1 MPRWSASGSRWPR
14 ECTPPVARRS
24 PSTTINDRNDRA
36 PRLWAGRPWSRASV
50 PNLASSLLLACVG
63 LFALPGQAQTEVP
76 EDWSLI
82 PSGVGPGDSFRTA
95 TVTAVFDPA
104 AGICG
109 RTEEVRDAIV
119 GRISGVTDCA
129 SVTDAHLAA
138 ITGRLDLRTKG
149 ITALAAGDFD
159 GLAALTTL
167 WLGDNSL
174 ATLPAGVFDE
184 LTALTELRLNTNS
197 LTTLDDD
204 VFEPLTALEVLW
216 LSSNGLTTLPAGVFE
231 PLTALTELRLN
242 DNPGAPFASTADA
255 LPDDG
260 TVSSAGGTVTLD
272 GSGSGGPWGT
282 NVTYSWAASGATVTF
297 DDAASAR
304 PMVTIPALTV
314 GTELTFTLTVTGRG
328 ATNGVAP
335 DTDTATVT
343 VVFDP
348 TAGVCGRTEEVRD
361 AIVAL
366 ISGVTF
372 CASVTDA
379 HLAAITDRLDL
390 RTKGITALAAR
401 DFDGLTAL
409 TTLWLGYNSLA
420 TLPDDVFGELTALTE
435 LRLNINSLTTLDDD
449 VFEPLT
455 ALEVLWLSSN
465 GLTTLPAG
473 VFEPLTALTELRLN
487 DNPGAPFASTA
498 DALPDDGTVSSAGG
512 TVTLDGSGS
521 GGPWGTNVTY
531 SWAASGATV
540 TFDDATSARPMVT
553 IPALTVGTELTFT
566 LTVTGGGAT
575 NGAAPDTDTATVTV
589 EAAPVNASPSFTS
602 PAAFNAPENQTAAGT
617 VRASDSDAGD
627 GVTGYAIQG
636 GADVSKFSIVASTG
650 VLTFASAPNFEAP
663 ADADTGNDYVVVVR
677 ATSGTGERAKTADQ
691 TITVTVTNAGGEAPG
706 VPVAPSVSSASVTS
720 VTATWTAPANAG
732 PEITDYDYRH
742 RVTSP
747 QGSWTEVTTTTIT
760 ALGAT
765 IAGLAEDTGYD
776 VQVRA
781 TNGEG
786 TSGWSGSGSGSTDA
800 NASPSFTSPETFNAP
815 ENQTAAGT
823 VRASDSDA
831 GDSVTDYA
839 IQGGADRS
847 KFSIVASTGVLTF
860 ASAPNFEAP
869 ADADTDGDYVVQVRA
884 TSGTGARAKTADQ
897 TITVAVTDAGGEAPG
912 VPVAPSVSSASV
924 TSVTA
929 TWTAPA
935 NAGPEITDYDYRHR
949 VTSPQG
955 SWTEVTTT
963 TITALGATIA
973 GLAEDTGYDVQ
984 VRATNDEGTSGWSA
998 SGSGSTDANASPSF
1012 TSPEAF
1018 NAPENQTAVG
1028 TVQASDSDAG
1038 DSVTGYAIQGGADA
1052 SKFSIAPASG
1062 ALTFASAPNFEA
1074 PADADTDNDYVV
1086 VVRATSGTGERAKT
1100 ADQTITVAV
1109 TDAGGEAPGVPVA
1122 PRVSSASVTSVNVSW
1137 TAPANAGPAITD
1149 YDYRYRVTSPQ
1160 GSWTEV
1166 TTTTITALGATIA
1179 GLAEDTGYDV
1189 QVRATNGEG
1198 TSGWSGSGSGST
1210 DANASPSFT
1219 SPETFNAPENQTAAG
1234 TVRASDSDAGDSVT
1248 DYAIQGGADVSKF
1261 SIVEASGVLTFASAP
1276 NFEAPADADT
1286 GNDYV
1291 VVVRATS
1298 GTGERAKTA
1307 DQTITVAV
1315 TNAGGEAPGVPVA
1328 PRVSSASVT
1337 SVNVSWTAPANAG
1350 PAITDYDYRHRV
1362 TSPQG
1367 SWTEVTTTTITA
1379 LGATIAGLAEDTGYD
1394 VQVRATN
1401 GEGTSGWSGSG
1412 SGSTDANA
1420 SPSFTSPAA
1429 FNAPENQTAAG
1440 TVRASDSDAGDSVT
1454 GYAIQG
1460 GADASKFSIAPASG
1474 ALTFASAPNFE
1485 APADADTGNDYVVVV
1500 RATSGTGERAKTA
1513 DQTITVA
1520 VTNAGGEAPGV
1531 PVAPRVSSA
1540 SVTSLNVSWT
1550 APANAG
1556 PEITDYD
1563 YRHRVASPQG
1573 SWTEVTTTTITA
1585 LGATIAGLAE
1595 DTGYDVQ
1602 VRATNGEGTSG
1613 WSGSGSGSTDAN
1625 ASPSFTSPAAFN
1637 APENQT
1643 AAGTVRASDSDAG
1656 DSVTG
1661 YAIQGGADVSKFS
1674 IVEASGVLTFASA
1687 PNFEAP
1693 ADADTGNDYVVVVR
1707 ATSGTGARAKTADQT
1722 ITVAVTNA
1730 GGEAPGVPVAPRVS
1744 SASVTSLNVSWTAPA
1759 NAGPEITDYDYRHRV
1774 ASPQGSWTEVTTT
1787 TITALGA
1794 TIAGLAEDTG
1804 YDVQVRAANDEGTS
1818 GWSASGSGST
1828 DANASPSFTSPE
1840 TFNAPENQTA
1850 AGTVRASDSDAGDS
1864 VTGYAI
1870 QGGADVSKFSI
1881 VEASGVLTFASA
1893 PNFEAPADADT
1904 GNDYVVVVR
1913 ATSGTGERAKTAD
1926 QTITVAV
1933 TNAGGE
1939 APGVPVAPRV
1949 SSASVTSLNVSWT
1962 APANAGPAITD
1973 YDYRHRV
1980 TSPQGSWTEV
1990 TTTTITAL
1998 GATIAGLAEDTGYDV
2013 QVRAANDEG
2022 TSGWSASGSGS
2033 TDANAAPSFT
2043 SPAAFNAPENQ
2054 TAAGTVRASDSDA
2067 GDSVTGYAIQ
2077 GGADVS
2083 KFSIVEASGVLT
2095 FASAPNFEAPADA
2108 DTGNDYVVVV
2118 RATSGTGARAKTA
2131 DQTIT
2136 VAVTNA
2142 GGEAPGVPVAP
2153 RVSSASVTSVN
2164 VSWTAPANA
2173 GPEITDYDYR
2183 HRVTSPQGSWTEVT
2197 TTTITALG
2205 ATIAGLA
2212 EDTGYDVQVRATNG
2226 EGTSGWSGS
2235 GSGSTDAN
2243 ASPSFTSPETFNAPE
2258 NQTAVGTVQA
2268 SDSDAGDSV
2277 TGYAIQGGADV
2288 SKFSIVAATGVLT
2301 FASAP
2306 NFEAPADADT
2316 GNDYVVV
2323 VRATSGTGARA
2334 KTADQTI
2341 TVAVTNAGGE
2351 APGVPVAPSVSSA
2364 SVTSVTATWTAPA
2377 NAGPE
2382 ITDYD
2387 YRHRVASPRGSWTE
2401 VTTTTITA
2409 LGATI
2414 AGLAE
2419 DTGYD
2424 VQVRAT
2430 NDEGT
2435 SGWSASGSG
2444 STDANAAPSFTSP
2457 AAFNAP
2463 ENQAAVG
2470 TVRASDSDAG
2480 DSVTGYA
2487 IQGGADRPKFSIV
2500 ASTGVLTFASTPNFE
2515 TPADADTGNDYVVVV
2530 RATSGTGAR
2539 AKTADQTITVAV
2551 TNAGGEAPGV
2561 PAAPTVS
2568 SASVTSVN
2576 VSWTAPANAGPAI
2589 TDYDYRHR
2597 VASPRGSWTEVTTTT
2612 VTALGA
2618 TIAGLAENAGYDVQ
2632 VRATND
2638 EGTSGWSASGSGSTD
2653 ANAAPSFTSPA
2664 AFNAPE
2670 NQAAVGTVA
2679 ASDSDGGDS
2688 VTGYAIQGGADASKF
2703 SIVEASGVLTFAS
2716 APNFEAPTDADTGN
2730 DYVVVVRATSGTGAR
2745 AKAADQTITVTV
2757 TDMGGEA
2764 PGIPAAPSVSSASAT
2779 SLNVSWTAPANAGPA
2794 ITDYDYRHRVASP
2807 RGSWTEVTTTTIT
2820 ALGATIA
2827 GLAENTEYDV
2837 QVRATND
2844 DGEGAWSQP
2853 GSGSTGEAAVVDAPA
2868 LVGLFPRESDMVRQG
2883 FVRVINHSAEAGE
2896 VTVAATDDGG
2906 MRAGP
2911 VVLTLAGG
2919 ATAHFNSDDLEA
2931 GNADK
2936 GLPEGVGPPGEGD
2949 WRLELES
2956 QLDIEVLS
2964 YIRTEDGFLTA
2975 MHDVAPVADGEHRV
2989 AIFNPAVNPDQVSR
3003 LRLINPTAEDAEVV
3017 VTGVDDDG
3025 ASPGTEIVIDLPA
3038 GESATLT
3045 PTDLETGAGLDGALG
3060 DGAGK
3065 WRLAVASVRPIV
3077 VMSLLSSPT
3086 GHLTN
3091 LSSVSPGADDDGS
3104 HQVPLF
3110 PSASDPLGRQGF
3122 LRIVNRSADAGT
3134 VQVQAYDDSDVVYGI
3149 VTVAIGVGRT
3159 VHFNSDDL
3167 ELGNAD
3173 KGLAGS
3179 TGAGTGD
3186 WRLALS
3192 SDDLDDIQVLAYI
3205 RHDDGF
3211 LTSMHDVAPRTENGS
3226 RVAIFNP
3233 GINPNQVSS
3242 LRLVNPT
3249 AVDAEVTV
3257 TGIDD
3262 AGASPGTAVV
3272 LTVPAGDSRTLDA
3285 ATLEDGGEDLDGALG
3300 DGKGKWRLMVTSEQP
3315 IVVMSLMTSATGQLT
3330 NLSTATD
3337 RDGT

>member
-1 MPRWSASGSRWPR
+1 M
-14 ECTPPVARRS
+14 
-24 PSTTINDRNDRA
+24 
-36 PRLWAGRPWSRASV
+36 
-50 PNLASSLLLACVG
+50 
-63 LFALPGQAQTEVP
+63 
-76 EDWSLI
+76 
-82 PSGVGPGDSFRTA
+82 
-95 TVTAVFDPA
+95 
-104 AGICG
+104 
-109 RTEEVRDAIV
+109 RDAIV
-119 GRISGVTDCA
+119 GLISGVVNCA
-129 SVTDAHLAA
+129 LVTDAHLAA
-138 ITGRLDLRTKG
+138 ITGIWTLSLRSAA

-159 GLAALTTL
+159 GLTALTNL
-167 WLGDNSL
+167 NLRDNSL
-174 ATLPAGVFDE
+174 STLPAGVFDE
-184 LTALTELRLNTNS
+184 LTALTNLNLWGNSLSTLPAGVFDELTA
-197 LTTLDDD
+197 LTTLGLRNNSLSTLPAG
-204 VFEPLTALEVLW
+204 VFAGLTALEELELQYNS
-216 LSSNGLTTLPAGVFE
+216 LSTLPAGVFE
-231 PLTALTELRLN
+231 PLTALTTLRLQ
-242 DNPGAPFASTADA
+242 DNPGAPFSPTADA

-260 TVSSAGGTVTLD
+260 TVSFAGGDVTLD
-272 GSGSGGPWGT
+272 GSGSDGGPWGT
-282 NVTYSWAASGATVTF
+282 NVTYSWAASEAAVTF
-297 DDAASAR
+297 DDAASAT
-304 PMVTIPALTV
+304 PVVTIPALAD
-314 GTELTFTLTVTGRG
+314 GTELTFTLTVTGR
-328 ATNGVAP
+328 ATHTARGSAP
-335 DTDTATVT
+335 ATDTATVT
-343 VVFDP
+343 AEFDS
-348 TAGVCGRTEEVRD
+348 TLGICGRTEQVRD

-366 ISGVTF
+366 VSGAIN
-372 CASVTDA
+372 CALVTDA
-379 HLAAITDRLDL
+379 HLAAITDTLRL
-390 RTKGITALAAR
+390 GAENITALAAGDFDGLTTLESLLLNGNSLETLPAGVFDELTALTQLSLFNNSLDTLPAGVFDKLTSLTTLR
-401 DFDGLTAL
+401 LYNNSLSTLPAGVFDELTALTTLRLDTNSLSTLPTGVFDGLTAL
-409 TTLWLGYNSLA
+409 TTLRLDGNPGAPFSPTADAVPDDGTVLPAGGTVTLDGSGSDGPWGTNVTYSWALTAPTSGVTVTFDDAASATPVVTIPALADGTELTFTLTVTGRATNTSRGSAPDSDTATVTAFDPTAGICGRTEEVRTAILGKISGVTNCADVTDAHLAAIYPSTLSLTNKGITALAAGDFDGLTSLTILWLGKNSLS
-420 TLPDDVFGELTALTE
+420 TLPAGVFDELTALTQLSLHE
-435 LRLNINSLTTLDDD
+435 NSLSTLRAG
-449 VFEPLT
+449 VFDELT
-455 ALEVLWLSSN
+455 ALTYLTLERNSLSTLPAGVFDELTALTYLTLDNNSLSTLPAGVFDELTALTYLWLTGNSLS
-465 GLTTLPAG
+465 TLPAG
-473 VFEPLTALTELRLN
+473 VFEELTALTRLGLQS
-487 DNPGAPFASTA
+487 NPGAPFSPTA
-498 DALPDDGTVSSAGG
+498 DALPDDGTVPASGG

-521 GGPWGTNVTY
+521 GGAWGTNVTY
-531 SWAASGATV
+531 SWALTSPASGVTV
-540 TFDDATSARPMVT
+540 TFDDAASVTPEVT
-553 IPALTVGTELTFT
+553 IPALTAGAELTFT
-566 LTVTGGGAT
+566 LTVTGRGGT
-575 NGAAPDTDTATVTV
+575 NGAAPDTDTATVTGV
-589 EAAPVNASPSFTS
+589 IAANASPSFTS
-602 PAAFNAPENQTAAGT
+602 SATFSAAENQTAVGT
-617 VRASDSDAGD
+617 VAASDSDTDDSVTGYAIQGGADASKFSIAASTGVLTFASAPNFEAPADTDTDGDYVVVVRATSGTGARVKTADQTITVTVTDMGGEAPGVPVAPTVSSASVTSVTATWTAPTNAGPAITDYDYRHRVKSPVGNWTEVTTTTSTALGATIAGLAEDTEYEVQVRATNAEGTGGWSGSGSGSTDANAAPSFTSSSAFSAAENQTAVGTVAASDSDAGD
-627 GVTGYAIQG
+627 SVTGYAIQG
-636 GADVSKFSIVASTG
+636 GADVSKFSIVEASG

-677 ATSGTGERAKTADQ
+677 ATSGTGARAKTADQ
-691 TITVTVTNAGGEAPG
+691 TITVAVTNAGGEAPG
-706 VPVAPSVSSASVTS
+706 VPVAPRVSSASVTS
-720 VTATWTAPANAG
+720 LNVSWTAPANAG

-823 VRASDSDA
+823 VRASDSDT
-831 GDSVTDYA
+831 GDSVTGYT
-839 IQGGADRS
+839 IQGGADVS
-847 KFSIVASTGVLTF
+847 KFSIAPSTGVLTF

-869 ADADTDGDYVVQVRA
+869 ADADTGNDYVVVVRA
-884 TSGTGARAKTADQ
+884 TSGTGERVKTADQ
-897 TITVAVTDAGGEAPG
+897 TITVTVTNAGGEAPG
-912 VPVAPSVSSASV
+912 VPVAPRVSSASV
-924 TSVTA
+924 TSLNVS
-929 TWTAPA
+929 WTAPA
-935 NAGPEITDYDYRHR
+935 NAGPAITDYDYRHR
-949 VTSPQG
+949 VTSPRG

-984 VRATNDEGTSGWSA
+984 VRAANDEGTSGWSA
-998 SGSGSTDANASPSF
+998 SGSGSTDANAAPSF
-1012 TSPEAF
+1012 TSPA
-1018 NAPENQTAVG
+1018 
-1028 TVQASDSDAG
+1028 
-1038 DSVTGYAIQGGADA
+1038 
-1052 SKFSIAPASG
+1052 
-1062 ALTFASAPNFEA
+1062 
-1074 PADADTDNDYVV
+1074 
-1086 VVRATSGTGERAKT
+1086 
-1100 ADQTITVAV
+1100 
-1109 TDAGGEAPGVPVA
+1109 
-1122 PRVSSASVTSVNVSW
+1122 
-1137 TAPANAGPAITD
+1137 
-1149 YDYRYRVTSPQ
+1149 
-1160 GSWTEV
+1160 
-1166 TTTTITALGATIA
+1166 
-1179 GLAEDTGYDV
+1179 
-1189 QVRATNGEG
+1189 
-1198 TSGWSGSGSGST
+1198 
-1210 DANASPSFT
+1210 
-1219 SPETFNAPENQTAAG
+1219 TFNAPENQTAAG
-1234 TVRASDSDAGDSVT
+1234 TVRASDSDAGDGVT
-1248 DYAIQGGADVSKF
+1248 GYAIQGGADVSKF
-1261 SIVEASGVLTFASAP
+1261 SIAPSTGVLTFASAP

-1307 DQTITVAV
+1307 DQTITVTV

-1328 PRVSSASVT
+1328 PSVSSASVT
-1337 SVNVSWTAPANAG
+1337 SVTATWTAPANAG
-1350 PAITDYDYRHRV
+1350 PEITDYDYRYRV
-1362 TSPQG
+1362 TSPRG

-1401 GEGTSGWSGSG
+1401 GEGTSGWSDSG

-1420 SPSFTSPAA
+1420 SPSFTSP
-1429 FNAPENQTAAG
+1429 ET
-1440 TVRASDSDAGDSVT
+1440 
-1454 GYAIQG
+1454 
-1460 GADASKFSIAPASG
+1460 
-1474 ALTFASAPNFE
+1474 
-1485 APADADTGNDYVVVV
+1485 
-1500 RATSGTGERAKTA
+1500 
-1513 DQTITVA
+1513 
-1520 VTNAGGEAPGV
+1520 
-1531 PVAPRVSSA
+1531 
-1540 SVTSLNVSWT
+1540 
-1550 APANAG
+1550 
-1556 PEITDYD
+1556 
-1563 YRHRVASPQG
+1563 
-1573 SWTEVTTTTITA
+1573 
-1585 LGATIAGLAE
+1585 
-1595 DTGYDVQ
+1595 
-1602 VRATNGEGTSG
+1602 
-1613 WSGSGSGSTDAN
+1613 
-1625 ASPSFTSPAAFN
+1625 FN

-1774 ASPQGSWTEVTTT
+1774 ASPQGSWTDVTTT

-1804 YDVQVRAANDEGTS
+1804 YDVQVRATNGEGTS
-1818 GWSASGSGST
+1818 RWSGSGSGST

-1850 AGTVRASDSDAGDS
+1850 AGTVQASDSDAGDG

-1881 VEASGVLTFASA
+1881 
-1893 PNFEAPADADT
+1893 
-1904 GNDYVVVVR
+1904 
-1913 ATSGTGERAKTAD
+1913 
-1926 QTITVAV
+1926 
-1933 TNAGGE
+1933 
-1939 APGVPVAPRV
+1939 
-1949 SSASVTSLNVSWT
+1949 
-1962 APANAGPAITD
+1962 
-1973 YDYRHRV
+1973 
-1980 TSPQGSWTEV
+1980 
-1990 TTTTITAL
+1990 
-1998 GATIAGLAEDTGYDV
+1998 
-2013 QVRAANDEG
+2013 
-2022 TSGWSASGSGS
+2022 
-2033 TDANAAPSFT
+2033 APST
-2043 SPAAFNAPENQ
+2043 
-2054 TAAGTVRASDSDA
+2054 
-2067 GDSVTGYAIQ
+2067 
-2077 GGADVS
+2077 
-2083 KFSIVEASGVLT
+2083 GVLT

-2153 RVSSASVTSVN
+2153 RVSSASVTSLN

-2173 GPEITDYDYR
+2173 GPEIGDYDYR
-2183 HRVTSPQGSWTEVT
+2183 HRVASPRGSWTEVT

-2205 ATIAGLA
+2205 ATIAELA
-2212 EDTGYDVQVRATNG
+2212 EDTGYDVQVRAAND
-2226 EGTSGWSGS
+2226 EGTSGWSAS

-2243 ASPSFTSPETFNAPE
+2243 AAPSFTSPATFNAPE
-2258 NQTAVGTVQA
+2258 NQTAAGTVQA

-2277 TGYAIQGGADV
+2277 TRYVIQGGADV
-2288 SKFSIVAATGVLT
+2288 SKFSIAPSTGVLT

-2334 KTADQTI
+2334 KAADQTI
-2341 TVAVTNAGGE
+2341 TVTVTNAGGE

-2444 STDANAAPSFTSP
+2444 STDANASPSFTSP

-2463 ENQAAVG
+2463 ENQTAVG

-2487 IQGGADRPKFSIV
+2487 IQGGADVSKFSIV
-2500 ASTGVLTFASTPNFE
+2500 ASTGVLTFASAPNFE
-2515 TPADADTGNDYVVVV
+2515 APADADTGNDYVVVV

-2612 VTALGA
+2612 ITALGA

-2632 VRATND
+2632 VRAAND

-2670 NQAAVGTVA
+2670 NQTAVGTVR
-2679 ASDSDGGDS
+2679 ASDSDAGDS
-2688 VTGYAIQGGADASKF
+2688 VTGYAIHGGADRSKF
-2703 SIVEASGVLTFAS
+2703 SIAPSTGVVTFAS
-2716 APNFEAPTDADTGN
+2716 APNFEAPADADTGN

-2745 AKAADQTITVTV
+2745 AKAADQTITATV

-2794 ITDYDYRHRVASP
+2794 IADYDYRHRVASP

-2827 GLAENTEYDV
+2827 GLAEDTGYDV

-2853 GSGSTGEAAVVDAPA
+2853 GSGATGEAAVVDAPA

-2896 VTVAATDDGG
+2896 VTVAAIDDGG

-2936 GLPEGVGPPGEGD
+2936 GLPDGVGPPGEGD

-2989 AIFNPAVNPDQVSR
+2989 AILNPAVNPDQVSR

-3017 VTGVDDDG
+3017 MTGVDDDG
-3025 ASPGTEIVIDLPA
+3025 ASPGTAVVIDLPA
-3038 GESATLT
+3038 GESATLR
-3045 PTDLETGAGLDGALG
+3045 PPDLETGAGLDGALG

-3065 WRLAVASVRPIV
+3065 WRLAVTSVRPIV

-3122 LRIVNRSADAGT
+3122 VRIVNRSADAGT

-3149 VTVAIGVGRT
+3149 VTVALGVGRT

-3192 SDDLDDIQVLAYI
+3192 SDLDIQVLAYI

-3337 RDGT
+3337 RDGI